1 MSGLQ
6 LNFPSLYFDHVIQ
19 SRHEEHKMEEKAGWT
34 ETQGPE
40 AYVFLA
46 QTCVLIA
53 VRANTCVYL
62 NQMGCSKKIKKQQLM
77 HVHHAERCHRYKKYT
92 PINTN
97 NKYHK
102 LVTKRSFSHIIKV

>member
-1 MSGLQ
+1 
-6 LNFPSLYFDHVIQ
+6 
-19 SRHEEHKMEEKAGWT
+19 MEEKAANGPGWT

-53 VRANTCVYL
+53 VSANTCVYL

-92 PINTN
+92 P
-97 NKYHK
+97 
-102 LVTKRSFSHIIKV
+102 